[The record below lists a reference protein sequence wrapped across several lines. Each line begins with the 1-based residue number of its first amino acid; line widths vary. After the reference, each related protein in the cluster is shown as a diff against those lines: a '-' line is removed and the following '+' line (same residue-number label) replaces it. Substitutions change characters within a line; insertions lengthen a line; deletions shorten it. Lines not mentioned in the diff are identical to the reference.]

1 MSPCPDCCR
10 GLRYAVLSM
19 VTIEWV
25 VLLRVGAVFLNPR
38 YGVGLLPSKP
48 LAIGVIVGL
57 QTYLIGA

>member
-1 MSPCPDCCR
+1 
-10 GLRYAVLSM
+10 M